1 MSNFLN
7 LFNQLHDCKFNFSD
21 TTNECTDKVN
31 YRHFYLFNLIPA
43 MVITLLFG
51 LTKKRRSVLPAI
63 LNGRPGVVYA
73 MNSLTRHSKMSYAC
87 AFGAAAHVVHVIV
100 INGDSIIEYNGHRAG
115 KAFINIIATFL
126 YGMTFLPVFVSLT
139 MGSIFGYG
147 VGSLYVWMLTAIE
160 IFRLAQ
166 CETNFEGRVL
176 LVFRNL
182 PPLLCLLYLSISL
195 PLRFV
200 RFVRNH
206 RPWFEWTNEPSEVLE
221 NLDEIRKSYDGS
233 YVGGILSK
241 PVSKTVRVPEG
252 RKEMIKANFIRLIK
266 KYIYKRKRGYQY
278 PSRLLSVLL
287 VTSVVIY
294 TIAYQVMA
302 LLVQLLRKTEECIP
316 IAFYFWED
324 IINPFLKT
332 IEVFRVSV
340 ILATTT
346 ALVLFIFSAC
356 GLLTS
361 YRTHALE
368 MYKGNSVKIHLSVE
382 SSPVKDC
389 VNYIKYGGFQAAY
402 MIWAFMIQWL
412 VFFLVFF
419 LVGILIKFFDVN
431 LIKEF
436 VNWTW
441 PYLLTFVVI
450 NITIWLLSAFFFL
463 QDRGEH
469 LALDNRGWFFNCVY
483 FFTFYFLFLGLFS
496 CVLRMLTSMVLGLV
510 YLGRLDKTIL
520 VKNFEVLDIGF
531 NTYVGF
537 MKTDCAHTHPVAIVF
552 TRLMLLAARRPEAEP
567 SNDNYEEIREAG
579 GVLRHGPDD

>member
-1 MSNFLN
+1 MLKPDNVEN
-7 LFNQLHDCKFNFSD
+7 LPTIVKQ
-21 TTNECTDKVN
+21 
-31 YRHFYLFNLIPA
+31 

-241 PVSKTVRVPEG
+241 PVSKTVRLSIPV
-252 RKEMIKANFIRLIK
+252 KALVCSTGNFCGDL
-266 KYIYKRKRGYQY
+266 Y
-278 PSRLLSVLL
+278 L
-287 VTSVVIY
+287 
-294 TIAYQVMA
+294 
-302 LLVQLLRKTEECIP
+302 
-316 IAFYFWED
+316 
-324 IINPFLKT
+324 
-332 IEVFRVSV
+332 SV

-579 GVLRHGPDD
+579 GVLRLIPFLSAVMDPMIKLQMNRRSLARRRWHLLYTLHRNPSLRSLRKGHVDTGSQSQE